1 MKLIDLLS
9 DYFSR
14 RSVRAY
20 GLSRAECGVAFVQ
33 DMDGTVRTVC
43 FTEGAD
49 RKEDLRSL
57 QSRLRLTMGVWNLP
71 AFNLK
76 ERNSARILS
85 GKDAALSIIRL
96 SKECIP
102 EEKIAPIVL
111 PQAEDFEYALVDS
124 RDVLAA
130 IAEAEATQTA
140 GNPVQEEAPEK
151 PESESQAA
159 SESPEVPAA
168 EVPAENPFDD
178 IYDEIDRNAEAGLRA
193 VFVCGVCGHGQDVN
207 GNVQSRLLT
216 DGEAACGNCGAKVT
230 VADVIE
236 LGLQYV
242 EKTPDAVK
250 PEGIR
255 DVDFAKVEARVAAAM
270 ADTGVGLGKTYKV
283 RFVGK
288 PPEIGAP
295 YGVDKQAS
303 RYDELFEVPAEYES
317 LFDVLVGAFEQASRG
332 KGRERH
338 ANNLPFEV
346 QPMQTLSD
354 ALQADAGMAFQAM
367 KKIRESR
374 GLPKDAA
381 IRELHGAINYIAGMV
396 IWRQKQEK

>member
-43 FTEGAD
+43 FTEGCN
-49 RKEDLRSL
+49 RKDDLL
-57 QSRLRLTMGVWNLP
+57 AIQSRLRLASGVWTLR
-71 AFNLK
+71 AFNVK

-85 GKDAALSIIRL
+85 GKEAAISIIRL

-130 IAEAEATQTA
+130 IAEAEATQAA
-140 GNPVQEEAPEK
+140 GNPVQEETPEK
-151 PESESQAA
+151 LEPERQA
-159 SESPEVPAA
+159 SPESPEVH
-168 EVPAENPFDD
+168 VVNPFDD
-178 IYDEIDRNAEAGLRA
+178 LYDEIDRNAEAGLRA

-242 EKTPDAVK
+242 ERTPDAVK

-270 ADTGVGLGKTYKV
+270 ADPGVGLGKTYKV

-288 PPEIGAP
+288 PPALGAP

-354 ALQADAGMAFQAM
+354 ALQDDAGMAFQAM